1 MVLIKRWGVLMKKI
15 YVVDTNVMIQ
25 APYALYCFDEHD
37 VVLPMVVVE
46 ELDQLKRR
54 REREVP
60 MQDLRF
66 VCWKLCDSGEIF
78 YQVCL
83 YRQVVRYV

>member
-1 MVLIKRWGVLMKKI
+1 MKKI

-46 ELDQLKRR
+46 ELDQLKKAEG
-54 REREVP
+54 ERC
-60 MQDLRF
+60 Q
-66 VCWKLCDSGEIF
+66 CKICDSFVGNFATAGKSFIRCAYTDRRF
-78 YQVCL
+78 GT
-83 YRQVVRYV
+83 YRK

>member
-46 ELDQLKRR
+46 ELDQLKKAEG
-54 REREVP
+54 ERGANARSAIRLLET
-60 MQDLRF
+60 
-66 VCWKLCDSGEIF
+66 
-78 YQVCL
+78 
-83 YRQVVRYV
+83 